1 MPRPTGQHATYDR
14 EDRVSWRAT
23 YADLIEWLDDQHTV
37 SDNAFLN
44 SVIDDLRYYG
54 SLTDAQTAAALRM
67 MATNE
72 RAAEDEPT
80 PVAEAGQDDAPN
92 IFNGVYTLN
101 NGTEHLTYR
110 IHTVLRGPLQGKR
123 IIKIQQ
129 QYGEFKGFA
138 FLRTDGHMK
147 VWRRFAD
154 DERRNERYIV
164 WAGILLDCLRREIG
178 TGGVTESY
186 SPDADTTYEVQ
197 RSLCCRRCNRPLT
210 NPSSIDA
217 GLGPECAQREGS
229 RTTAA
234 RQRESLDITEP
245 ESGRERNVR
254 FLTDPPRIT
263 YAHLADS
270 DAAASQADQVF
281 NSATAA
287 QAADNAAVGA
297 PLPFDEPEEQVEAE
311 PQETSLQRQL
321 RQEREMP
328 EEQRLRRMQVLGG
341 GHSAGIVDSDVRQR
355 ITNIY
360 NSLPYYRRHTVCS
373 YCGRHDFASQRG
385 CTTHVNNYCQVRQRM
400 DSTMRAERARRTEAQ
415 RVARVANMTPNL
427 SALGTVIDG
436 AVWLQ

>member
-1 MPRPTGQHATYDR
+1 MPRPAGRHASYDR

-23 YADLIEWLDDQHTV
+23 YADLIAWLADQPADP
-37 SDNAFLN
+37 SNAFLN
-44 SVIDDLRYYG
+44 SVNDDLRYFG
-54 SLTDAQTAAALRM
+54 SLTDAQTAASLRS
-67 MATNE
+67 MAQGEHTTQ
-72 RAAEDEPT
+72 DEPT
-80 PVAEAGQDDAPN
+80 PVAEAGQDDAPS
-92 IFNGVYTLN
+92 IFNGIYTLN
-101 NGTEHLTYR
+101 DGAEHLTYR

-164 WAGILLDCLRREIG
+164 WAGILLDCLRRE
-178 TGGVTESY
+178 TETDGVTESY
-186 SPDADTTYEVQ
+186 SPDANTTFEVQ

-217 GLGPECAQREGS
+217 GLGPECAQREGN

-234 RQRESLDITEP
+234 RQREVIGLSFHEVSVNTN
-245 ESGRERNVR
+245 NVSHNGHVPCAG
-254 FLTDPPRIT
+254 DDC
-263 YAHLADS
+263 AVC
-270 DAAASQADQVF
+270 AATTPSASAAQQADNV
-281 NSATAA
+281 
-287 QAADNAAVGA
+287 AVGA
-297 PLPFDEPEEQVEAE
+297 PIPFDEDEVVEEEVAETLLQV
-311 PQETSLQRQL
+311 TM

-328 EEQRLRRMQVLGG
+328 EDQRLRRMAVLGSG
-341 GHSAGIVDSDVRQR
+341 RAAGVENSDVRQR

-360 NSLPYYRRHTVCS
+360 QSLPYYRRHTVCS

-385 CTTHVNNYCQVRQRM
+385 CTTHVNNYCEVRRSL

-415 RVARVANMTPNL
+415 RAARLANMTPNL

-436 AVWLQ
+436 SVWLQ